1 MMKVFVLGP
10 AGCGKSTFVKV
21 FSEYLRGLGSEVG
34 CVNLDPATEPIFDAE
49 INIRNYVKTEE
60 VMKKYKLGIN
70 GGLIKSVELSLKYVD
85 KLAIEEDYVLYDT
98 PGQMELFIYFPAG
111 RKIVNVLS
119 DSNTVALF
127 LMDSSLIKD
136 SESFLSA
143 VMQNVIVSLR
153 LSLPTATVLTK
164 SDLADVDIN
173 RLQRE
178 IKEKD
183 SSLAELLERT
193 AFFMDYTTL
202 SQRIVKISN
211 TKRIGLSDVYSLLHE
226 MFCTCGDVS

>member
-1 MMKVFVLGP
+1 MKVFVLGP
-10 AGCGKSTFVKV
+10 AGCGKSSFVKV
-21 FSEYLRGLGSEVG
+21 FSDYLREMGLEVG
-34 CVNLDPATEPIFDAE
+34 CINLDPATEPIFKAE
-49 INIRNYVKTEE
+49 VDVRNYVKTED
-60 VMKKYKLGIN
+60 VMREYKLGIN
-70 GGLIKSVELSLKYVD
+70 GGLLKSVDLCLKYVN
-85 KLAIEEDYVLYDT
+85 KFRVERDYVLYDT
-98 PGQMELFIYFPAG
+98 PGQMELFIYSYAG
-111 RKIVNVLS
+111 RKIVEALS
-119 DSNTVALF
+119 DSSTVALF

-164 SDLADVDIN
+164 CDLADVDIDE
-173 RLQRE
+173 LMKG

-193 AFFMDYTTL
+193 TFFMDYTTL

-211 TKRIGLSDVYSLLHE
+211 IKKIGLHDVYSLLHE